1 MTSTE
6 RFAEPGESV
15 AEGGEACGLSPSA
28 DESVAL
34 PPDPH
39 PSVEVVLT
47 PMRRRHVLG
56 VLRVDRLSHPRPWT
70 LGLYLGELARPD
82 TRAYTVARAGA
93 GVIGFAGVMVI
104 GDEGHITTV
113 GVDPAWRRRGI
124 ASNLMAVTTRR
135 AIALGAEHLTLE
147 VRVSN
152 TAAQEMYR
160 RFGYAPAGVRPR
172 YYAENNED
180 ALIMWAH
187 DVALP
192 EYQARLAAIEEDLAG
207 TVVHQGFSHE

>member
-1 MTSTE
+1 MTP
-6 RFAEPGESV
+6 AEPSV
-15 AEGGEACGLSPSA
+15 RSEEASLEGDG
-28 DESVAL
+28 DEVVL
-34 PPDPH
+34 PPH
-39 PSVEVVLT
+39 PRSGATVVLT

-70 LGLYLGELARPD
+70 VGLYLGELSRSD

-93 GVIGFAGVMVI
+93 GVVGFAGVMVI

-113 GVDPAWRRRGI
+113 GVDPDWRRRGI

-160 RFGYAPAGVRPR
+160 RFGYAPAGVRPG

-180 ALIMWAH
+180 ALIMWVH
-187 DVALP
+187 DVTGSEHL
-192 EYQARLAAIEEDLAG
+192 ARLAAIEDALEG
-207 TVVHQGFSHE
+207 SVVHQGFDDV